1 MSRSLC
7 RKIMRRTVIFDLGGV
22 YLGDGT
28 RIAIDA
34 IAAKYKIGRH
44 AVADILN
51 GESGKEYRIGKI
63 SAGQFWQQAITQWNI
78 QASSEAL
85 SRLWCSSYQADEGTV
100 RLVDRLKNAGHEL
113 LYLSDNTRERVA
125 YLDARYSFLQKF
137 DDGIFSHL
145 VKLKKPDPAI
155 YLLLLA
161 KASHPAAACIYIDDK
176 PTYLEPAK
184 KLGMRVIAFKNS
196 SQLENRL
203 RELTLL

>member
-1 MSRSLC
+1 
-7 RKIMRRTVIFDLGGV
+7 MRRTVIFDLGGV
-22 YLGDGT
+22 YFGDGT

-145 VKLKKPDPAI
+145 VKLKKPDPGD
-155 YLLLLA
+155 L
-161 KASHPAAACIYIDDK
+161 SAAAGQNI
-176 PTYLEPAK
+176 TSGRRVYLY
-184 KLGMRVIAFKNS
+184 R
-196 SQLENRL
+196 R
-203 RELTLL
+203 